1 MVLIVATRGVATKLR
16 SSPFT
21 ETVIVGVH
29 SVVYRPGVEP
39 VPEDGTDAAAAA
51 NGTFT
56 RGVQRIPGVLFA
68 YDGSAAEALFALTA
82 GIDLVIRYRASGE
95 KRVRTLGDVIF
106 VGDAVV
112 TFPAAGG
119 GALPGLV
126 GVPFRVQIPEGE
138 TLSEHVTDEA
148 EA

>member
-1 MVLIVATRGVATKLR
+1 MVLIVATRGAATKLR

-21 ETVIVGVH
+21 ETVIAGVH
-29 SVVYRPGVEP
+29 SVVYKPGVEP
-39 VPEDGTDAAAAA
+39 VPHDGTDAAAA

-56 RGVQRIPGVLFA
+56 RGVQRISGVLFA
-68 YDGSAAEALFALTA
+68 YDGSAAETLFALTA

-119 GALPGLV
+119 ESLRELV

-138 TLSEHVTDEA
+138 TLAEHVTDEV